1 MPCYDREEEEYT
13 NTTSFFASFYLYTPH
28 LLSPSP
34 CFTILHSK
42 IASMSGLQLT
52 SLIKVM
58 VAAEETND
66 EDMLASLE
74 DATVVTNS
82 KDGRASVV
90 TDAAIKDTP
99 EILNGISDE
108 IPVFKDTRRDSYNP
122 SIANKFYDKKAI
134 EGEPEK
140 MNDEK
145 DKAMVLT

>member
-1 MPCYDREEEEYT
+1 
-13 NTTSFFASFYLYTPH
+13 
-28 LLSPSP
+28 
-34 CFTILHSK
+34 
-42 IASMSGLQLT
+42 MSGLQLT

-58 VAAEETND
+58 VAAEESND

-74 DATVVTNS
+74 DATVFTNS
-82 KDGRASVV
+82 KDGGPSVV

-99 EILNGISDE
+99 EILDGISDE

-122 SIANKFYDKKAI
+122 SIANKFYDKEAI

-145 DKAMVLT
+145 DKPMVLT